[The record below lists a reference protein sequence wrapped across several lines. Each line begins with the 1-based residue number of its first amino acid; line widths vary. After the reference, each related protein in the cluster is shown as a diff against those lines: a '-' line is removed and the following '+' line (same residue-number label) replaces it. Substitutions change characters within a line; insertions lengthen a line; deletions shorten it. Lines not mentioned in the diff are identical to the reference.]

1 MLEEVQKS
9 EGKVLH
15 ENTLFAEPVFDIGN
29 FTVTNSLINSWII
42 LLVVIVF
49 ALSLRGK
56 IRKIPRGVQNYLEA
70 IMDWFLGISDEVTGS
85 REKSI
90 KFLPIV
96 LSFFFFILLNNWLG
110 LFPGIGS
117 IGKIVTEH
125 GEKVFVPFF
134 RGATADLNT
143 TLALASVGLVIVHFF
158 GNMANGTWHYFNR
171 YINIKILLEIPKKV
185 LKDPTVLLIN
195 PVKVFVGIVELIG
208 EFAKAASLSFRLF
221 GNIFAGEV
229 LLSAMSAIF
238 AFIVPLPFMAL
249 EVIVGLIQ
257 ALIFAILILIY
268 LSIST
273 SPEEQEE

>member
-1 MLEEVQKS
+1 MSGETQQPEGEVI
-9 EGKVLH
+9 H
-15 ENTLFAEPVFDIGN
+15 ENTLYAEPIFNIGS
-29 FTVTNSLINSWII
+29 FSVTNSLINSWII
-42 LLVVIVF
+42 LLVVIIIAF
-49 ALSLRGK
+49 SLKGK
-56 IRKIPRGVQNYLEA
+56 IRKIPRGFQNVLEV

-85 REKSI
+85 RQKSI

-125 GEKVFVPFF
+125 GERVFIPFF

-143 TLALASVGLVIVHFF
+143 TLALASVGLVVVHIF
-158 GNMANGTWHYFNR
+158 GNLANGFWHYLNR
-171 YINIKILLEIPKKV
+171 YININMIIAIPKKV
-185 LKDPTVLLIN
+185 LKDPTVLLVN
-195 PVKVFVGIVELIG
+195 PVKIFVGIVELIG

-229 LLSAMSAIF
+229 LLSAMSAIC

-249 EVIVGLIQ
+249 EIIVGLIQ
-257 ALIFAILILIY
+257 AMIFAILILIY

-273 SPEEQEE
+273 APEEEEE

>member
-1 MLEEVQKS
+1 MSGETQQPEGEVI
-9 EGKVLH
+9 H
-15 ENTLFAEPVFDIGN
+15 ENTLYAEPIFNIGS
-29 FTVTNSLINSWII
+29 FSVTNSLINSWII
-42 LLVVIVF
+42 LLVVIIIAF
-49 ALSLRGK
+49 SLKGK
-56 IRKIPRGVQNYLEA
+56 IRKIPRGFQNVLEV

-85 REKSI
+85 RQKSI

-125 GEKVFVPFF
+125 GERIFIPFF

-143 TLALASVGLVIVHFF
+143 TLALASVGLVVVHIF
-158 GNMANGTWHYFNR
+158 GNLANGFWHYLNR
-171 YINIKILLEIPKKV
+171 YININMIIAIPKKV
-185 LKDPTVLLIN
+185 LKDPTVLLVN
-195 PVKVFVGIVELIG
+195 PVKIFVGIVELIG

-229 LLSAMSAIF
+229 LLSAMSAIC

-249 EVIVGLIQ
+249 EIIVGLIQ
-257 ALIFAILILIY
+257 AMIFAILILIY

-273 SPEEQEE
+273 APEEEEE